1 MSFIRNK
8 YCHNL
13 LCLTILSG
21 KSGLWAMKKEKY
33 VYIFI
38 YFWGFLV
45 YILFCFSDQS
55 FFNFSFSSILLKVC
69 ALLKNRAQEIRDIA
83 RSTLAKII
91 EDLGVH
97 YLQYIL
103 KELQTTLVRGYQV
116 NCIMCFVFKLGWSFY
131 ICGFNTISHA
141 ALGLSSVQLIPLDNH
156 QEQSEVSNQ
165 YFLKLQYLIFEKKSQ
180 VKLT

>member
-1 MSFIRNK
+1 
-8 YCHNL
+8 
-13 LCLTILSG
+13 
-21 KSGLWAMKKEKY
+21 MKKEKD

-38 YFWGFLV
+38 CFCLFWCVF
-45 YILFCFSDQS
+45 LFCLFDQS

-116 NCIMCFVFKLGWSFY
+116 SCIMCLFFFFKLGWSLYLQFEHCKSCCFGP
-131 ICGFNTISHA
+131 IINIVDS
-141 ALGLSSVQLIPLDNH
+141 LRQSSRIVKI
-156 QEQSEVSNQ
+156 SNQ
-165 YFLKLQYLIFEKKSQ
+165 YFLKLQYLISVKILLGQAYVTCHFSLKSLH
-180 VKLT
+180 VNFCVL

>member
-1 MSFIRNK
+1 MFIF
-8 YCHNL
+8 L
-13 LCLTILSG
+13 FASG
-21 KSGLWAMKKEKY
+21 
-33 VYIFI
+33 F
-38 YFWGFLV
+38 FWCVF
-45 YILFCFSDQS
+45 LFCLFDQS

-116 NCIMCFVFKLGWSFY
+116 NCIMCFIFKLGWSFY
-131 ICGFNTISHA
+131 ICGLNTISHA
-141 ALGLSSVQLIPLDNH
+141 ALALSSVQLIPLDSR
-156 QEQSEVSNQ
+156 QEQSKVSNQ
-165 YFLKLQYLIFEKKSQ
+165 YFLKLQYLIFVKILLGQAYITCHFYLKSLH
-180 VKLT
+180 VNFCIL

>member
-1 MSFIRNK
+1 
-8 YCHNL
+8 
-13 LCLTILSG
+13 
-21 KSGLWAMKKEKY
+21 MKKEKD

-38 YFWGFLV
+38 CFCLFWCVF
-45 YILFCFSDQS
+45 LFCLFDQS

-116 NCIMCFVFKLGWSFY
+116 SCIMCLFFFLSWVGVY
-131 ICGFNTISHA
+131 ICSLNTVSHA
-141 ALGLSSVQLIPLDNH
+141 ALGLSSIQLIPLGSL
-156 QEQSEVSNQ
+156 QEQSK
-165 YFLKLQYLIFEKKSQ
+165 FLISIF
-180 VKLT
+180 